1 MMRVVIL
8 GAGGHGQVVADIL
21 LRMHERTN
29 SVEPIGYLD
38 DRPAL
43 FGQKFLGL
51 PVLGS
56 IAALGSVSY
65 DAAVVGVGDNAT
77 RRRLYELLR
86 SNGIELATA
95 RHPDSVIAPDVTV
108 GPGTMVCAGAVIGAS
123 SVIGSNCIVNTS
135 CSIDHHDQIGDHVH
149 IAPGVHLGG
158 DVVVSDGAM
167 VGIGSIVLPRSRI
180 GAWSL
185 VGAGSLVLGDV
196 PEAITVTGKP
206 ARPMRRRLRAVRVQ
220 TEERAP
226 LSVRREPTDWRLL
239 AGSELVD
246 RAQGRSVSSRMA
258 KRSGT
263 AREGR

>member
-1 MMRVVIL
+1 MRVVIL

-65 DAAVVGVGDNAT
+65 DAVVIAVGDNAT
-77 RRRLYELLR
+77 RRRLYEQLR

-108 GPGTMVCAGAVIGAS
+108 GPGTMVCAGAVIGTS

-135 CSIDHHDQIGDHVH
+135 CSIDHHNRIGDHVH

-158 DVVVSDGAM
+158 EVVVSDGAM
-167 VGIGSIVLPRSRI
+167 VGIGSTVLPRSRI

-206 ARPMRRRLRAVRVQ
+206 ARPMRRRLQAVRV
-220 TEERAP
+220 TSRNMLAGAYSRLPSERA
-226 LSVRREPTDWRLL
+226 RD
-239 AGSELVD
+239 AD
-246 RAQGRSVSSRMA
+246 
-258 KRSGT
+258 
-263 AREGR
+263 